1 MLIDREE
8 WDFSDVPDGELAV
21 CRLWEYARESLTIRS
36 LCERTWEATRGK
48 LRGARECQ
56 LVRKEF
62 YKLFN
67 HLGRASILFQEGIYG
82 FEDTALATTFQ
93 TPFPKSWQ
101 RLSIEQRRV
110 LTATANWDVREV
122 TNTPPFRRAQLPHVK
137 ALAEFKPQAMK
148 AIFGKENVSV
158 HEFFHAGEKL
168 RRICPNYLYR
178 NGTEVLAVEIQWGAA
193 TNDELV
199 AAFNEWLRENNPPGV
214 KRPDRR
220 GRKLVD
226 LRAALDWLGM
236 MRLLHSFTL
245 AEMARKIPSATQRF
259 ASRDWYR
266 DRKKAKATFRELF
279 HFLPA
284 DERPLTWTT
293 KGSRRR

>member
-148 AIFGKENVSV
+148 AIFGKETCFSARILPCRREAPSDLPQLSLSQWDGSVS
-158 HEFFHAGEKL
+158 G
-168 RRICPNYLYR
+168 
-178 NGTEVLAVEIQWGAA
+178 
-193 TNDELV
+193 
-199 AAFNEWLRENNPPGV
+199 
-214 KRPDRR
+214 
-220 GRKLVD
+220 
-226 LRAALDWLGM
+226 
-236 MRLLHSFTL
+236 
-245 AEMARKIPSATQRF
+245 
-259 ASRDWYR
+259 
-266 DRKKAKATFRELF
+266 
-279 HFLPA
+279 
-284 DERPLTWTT
+284 
-293 KGSRRR
+293 